1 MGAFAPDPQKRV
13 CQNSPLNCAS
23 PVDCDLSS
31 SNTQQH
37 TEVCDCAVQHREL
50 NHFIALMPP
59 KNTSDGAKDPD
70 EVEEQPPKPSSS
82 LVTEISGDLF
92 DAPNGSGL
100 IRKLCE
106 NT

>member
-1 MGAFAPDPQKRV
+1 
-13 CQNSPLNCAS
+13 
-23 PVDCDLSS
+23 
-31 SNTQQH
+31 
-37 TEVCDCAVQHREL
+37 
-50 NHFIALMPP
+50 MPP
-59 KNTSDGAKDPD
+59 KNISDGAKDPD
-70 EVEEQPPKPSSS
+70 EVEEQPPSSS